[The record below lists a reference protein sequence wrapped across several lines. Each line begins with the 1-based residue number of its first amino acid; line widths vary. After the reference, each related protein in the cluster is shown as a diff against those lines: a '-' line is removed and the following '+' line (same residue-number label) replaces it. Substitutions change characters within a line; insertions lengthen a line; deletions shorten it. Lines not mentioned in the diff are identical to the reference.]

1 MPVLIKLLLIN
12 LLKKYAA
19 DLLVR
24 VLLEAVEKLAPR
36 TESKIDDRI
45 VEILKAE
52 QGQITQTITK
62 QIGG

>member
-1 MPVLIKLLLIN
+1 MPLLIKMMLLN

-24 VLLEAVEKLAPR
+24 VLLETLEKMAPK
-36 TESKIDDRI
+36 TDNKIDDRI

>member
-1 MPVLIKLLLIN
+1 MLLN

-24 VLLEAVEKLAPR
+24 VLLEALEKMAPK
-36 TESKIDDRI
+36 TDNKIDDRI

-52 QGQITQTITK
+52 RDIITKTITK